1 MQKSQPNARLSIE
14 ENQMY
19 RRGYEAGFEAGQRAI
34 RDKGTQQQINRING
48 QPFTSG
54 TGNRRSLSQDN
65 KDIKTIR
72 KVDRTIVESRP
83 IQVNKPIKTGRL
95 SNEFQT
101 QRTFDNPTV
110 IRKVQLNNQEHVMN
124 GTTSTPETEL
134 QFNTHEQY
142 SRPIQGNKTI
152 KTGPLSNELP
162 SQKTVDNPTN
172 IRNVRVYNKERDIG
186 EETTNP
192 ETEVQ
197 VSKNEQYSRPLQ
209 VNKTIKTGRLS
220 NEIQTEKTFDNP
232 TVIRKVQLNNQE
244 HEMEG
249 KNTNPGTEVQ
259 FNARG
264 QY

>member
-95 SNEFQT
+95 SNE
-101 QRTFDNPTV
+101 
-110 IRKVQLNNQEHVMN
+110 
-124 GTTSTPETEL
+124 
-134 QFNTHEQY
+134 
-142 SRPIQGNKTI
+142 
-152 KTGPLSNELP
+152 
-162 SQKTVDNPTN
+162 
-172 IRNVRVYNKERDIG
+172 
-186 EETTNP
+186 
-192 ETEVQ
+192 
-197 VSKNEQYSRPLQ
+197 
-209 VNKTIKTGRLS
+209 
-220 NEIQTEKTFDNP
+220 IQTEKTFDNP
-232 TVIRKVQLNNQE
+232 TVVRKVQLNNQE